1 MQEVKRLL
9 KTMNSEIFYK
19 ILTISGLEE
28 QEYKLI
34 QEFILRDESRDEVC
48 KMLNVSRS
56 TFRDIKNKALLK
68 IKLSL
73 TNLLDEKIK
82 QIKH

>member
-9 KTMNSEIFYK
+9 KLMNSEMFYK

-34 QEFILRDESRDEVC
+34 QEFVLRNKPRDVVC
-48 KMLNVSRS
+48 EMLNVSRS
-56 TFRDIKNKALLK
+56 TFRDIKNRALLK
-68 IKLSL
+68 IKISLS
-73 TNLLDEKIK
+73 NLLDEKIK
-82 QIKH
+82 QIKQ